1 MLGLGETNAEVQSV
15 MRDLQGHN
23 VSILTLGQYLRPSPK
38 HLPIVRY
45 VPVEEFAE
53 LRGDG
58 IAMGFAHVE
67 AGPLVRSSYH
77 ADGAL

>member
-1 MLGLGETNAEVQSV
+1 
-15 MRDLQGHN
+15 MRDLHAHR
-23 VSILTLGQYLRPSPK
+23 VDILTMGQYLRPSPK
-38 HLPIVRY
+38 HLPILRY

-53 LRGDG
+53 LRQE
-58 IAMGFAHVE
+58 ALNMGFAHVE